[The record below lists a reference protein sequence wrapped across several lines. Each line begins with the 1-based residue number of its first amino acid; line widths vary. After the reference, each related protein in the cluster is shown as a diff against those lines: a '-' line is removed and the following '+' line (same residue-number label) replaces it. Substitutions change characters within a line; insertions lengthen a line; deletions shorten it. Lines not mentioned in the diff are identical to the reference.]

1 MDVTTTNPRA
11 IVPGI
16 GKGYIRELDGLRGIA
31 ILLVTM
37 NHFWPPNGPL
47 GRHAGVAH
55 LGWIGVDL
63 FFVISGFLISGI
75 LIDTLDSPNYY
86 RNFYARRSLRIFP
99 LYYLFITFL
108 FVVIPLAQ
116 RGTYFHTAFIRESGS
131 PAWYYLYLGNI
142 RESVT
147 GLTPAF
153 FLAPLWSLSIEEQFY
168 VLFPLVVA
176 RLRIESLGKCMW
188 WLVAIAP
195 LYRLIMMILVP
206 SNSRIQYLST
216 PSRMD
221 ELAIGVLIAIIIRR
235 DTRLPTRRNAAML
248 FIVLFVLFLVAAIT
262 GALGHDQAF
271 GRVLGYSLVGLMF
284 GALVLWTVLSR
295 DHIATSPYGL
305 VHCATWD
312 GCATVSICSRDPA
325 EAL

>member
-142 RESVT
+142 RESVDRAYA
-147 GLTPAF
+147 GV
-153 FLAPLWSLSIEEQFY
+153 FLGAPL
-168 VLFPLVVA
+168 V
-176 RLRIESLGKCMW
+176 
-188 WLVAIAP
+188 
-195 LYRLIMMILVP
+195 
-206 SNSRIQYLST
+206 
-216 PSRMD
+216 
-221 ELAIGVLIAIIIRR
+221 II
-235 DTRLPTRRNAAML
+235 D
-248 FIVLFVLFLVAAIT
+248 
-262 GALGHDQAF
+262 
-271 GRVLGYSLVGLMF
+271 
-284 GALVLWTVLSR
+284 
-295 DHIATSPYGL
+295 
-305 VHCATWD
+305 
-312 GCATVSICSRDPA
+312 
-325 EAL
+325 

>member
-1 MDVTTTNPRA
+1 
-11 IVPGI
+11 
-16 GKGYIRELDGLRGIA
+16 
-31 ILLVTM
+31 
-37 NHFWPPNGPL
+37 
-47 GRHAGVAH
+47 
-55 LGWIGVDL
+55 
-63 FFVISGFLISGI
+63 
-75 LIDTLDSPNYY
+75 
-86 RNFYARRSLRIFP
+86 
-99 LYYLFITFL
+99 
-108 FVVIPLAQ
+108 
-116 RGTYFHTAFIRESGS
+116 
-131 PAWYYLYLGNI
+131 
-142 RESVT
+142 
-147 GLTPAF
+147 
-153 FLAPLWSLSIEEQFY
+153 
-168 VLFPLVVA
+168 
-176 RLRIESLGKCMW
+176 MW

-295 DHIATSPYGL
+295 DHIATSPLRFSPLCYLGRLCYGL
-305 VHCATWD
+305 YLLQRPCGGIVIKLGEKLGYSLDPNALITMFAKIGVTIIAATLSWNLFERQILKLKD
-312 GCATVSICSRDPA
+312 RFQSNRHPA
-325 EAL
+325 GAV